1 MQNVNAKTI
10 GACLI
15 ALVVAVLCFGSFYT
29 IDETERGVVLRNG
42 AYVETVEPG
51 LHWKRPI
58 VDTVKEISVQSLT
71 TTFDGLPVQTS
82 DQQPANVKVSVSW
95 HIDPGAVDMVYKRY
109 TNLDNV
115 VSRVVNRTI
124 PTELKNTFGEFSAA
138 KAISNANGP
147 IASLTERMVKAT
159 AGVLIIDS
167 VNIERVEFN
176 GTYMK
181 AISDKM
187 IATEGVKTK
196 EQLEKANEVENR
208 IKVADAN
215 AKAAANL
222 AVATAEATGI
232 QLKGDAEALAI
243 KAKGNALANNPG
255 LVELIKAEQWNGQL
269 PTTMLPNSTIPFLTK

>member
-10 GACLI
+10 GGCLI

-71 TTFDGLPVQTS
+71 TAFDSLPVQTG
-82 DQQPANVKVSVSW
+82 DQQPAVVKVSVSW

-147 IASLTERMVKAT
+147 IASLTERMIKAT

-196 EQLEKANEVENR
+196 EQQELANAIENR

-215 AKAAANL
+215 AKADSNL
-222 AVATAEATGI
+222 AIATAAAEGI
-232 QLKGDAEALAI
+232 RVKGDAEAAAI

-269 PTTMLPNSTIPFLTK
+269 PTTMLPNTAIPFISK